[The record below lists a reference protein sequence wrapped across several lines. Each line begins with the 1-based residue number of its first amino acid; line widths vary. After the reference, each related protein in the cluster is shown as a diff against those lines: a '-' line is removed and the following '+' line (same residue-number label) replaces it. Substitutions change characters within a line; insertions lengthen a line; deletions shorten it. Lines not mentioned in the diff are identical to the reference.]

1 MTRRDVETPKKR
13 TRPDLDNIEHERLRR
28 RFESISTT
36 SIAEMPCRQHAQ
48 VAGEVKRLRTAP
60 RNGVPALEV
69 VFSDGTGDAVAIF
82 TGRRSIPGME
92 SGRSMIIEGVA
103 RDERGRRVLLN
114 PAYTLLA

>member
-1 MTRRDVETPKKR
+1 MTRRDDAKR
-13 TRPDLDNIEHERLRR
+13 ARSDRDDIDHERLRR
-28 RFESISTT
+28 RFQAISPL

-69 VFSDGTGDAVAIF
+69 VLSDGTGDAIAIF
-82 TGRRSIPGME
+82 TGRRAIPGIE